1 MRDNIVE
8 EFNDLY
14 ERDENWR
21 VVLSRDPEGLYCNYG
36 GDDYI

>member
-1 MRDNIVE
+1 MRDNIIE

-14 ERDENWR
+14 ERDESWR
-21 VVLSRDPEGLYCNYG
+21 AILSTDPEGACNFYG